1 MSAPTP
7 SSVLVAREGAVLVVT
22 INRPEA
28 RNAID
33 RATSEAIAAAM
44 DQLDADPS
52 LTLGILTGAGGHF
65 CSGMDLKAFLRG
77 ERVELAG
84 RGLAGIVE
92 TPPRKPLIA
101 AVEGYAL
108 AGGCE
113 IALACD
119 LIVAAE
125 DAQQR
130 EQRDEGEALPAGED
144 EERVAVLREPHDR
157 PVEALLVGADGA
169 IALAHL
175 RLPRVTA
182 ARVVL
187 QHDRGRWDRLRDM
200 PPQVVEVW
208 RRNRCDPVE
217 RSSHDGLRACRREVS
232 EQRLSASAWGALQPI
247 DAYLS
252 GSRAAAG
259 LERSAS
265 RAAIGKNCRRPSIA
279 RRASVECKRVPAR
292 GGAIGGVRSFCRLS
306 ASRLLRVSSTSPA
319 GARDRRRRPCR
330 CRRCLRRRCRP
341 SC

>member
-7 SSVLVAREGAVLVVT
+7 TSVLVAREGAVLVVT

-77 ERVELAG
+77 ERVELPG

-125 DAQQR
+125 DAQFGIPEVRRGLMAGSGGLIRLPQR
-130 EQRDEGEALPAGED
+130 IPRQIAMEYALTGAMLPA
-144 EERVAVLREPHDR
+144 A
-157 PVEALLVGADGA
+157 EA
-169 IALAHL
+169 
-175 RLPRVTA
+175 
-182 ARVVL
+182 
-187 QHDRGRWDRLRDM
+187 
-200 PPQVVEVW
+200 
-208 RRNRCDPVE
+208 
-217 RSSHDGLRACRREVS
+217 
-232 EQRLSASAWGALQPI
+232 
-247 DAYLS
+247 
-252 GSRAAAG
+252 
-259 LERSAS
+259 
-265 RAAIGKNCRRPSIA
+265 
-279 RRASVECKRVPAR
+279 ASVCCWNR
-292 GGAIGGVRSFCRLS
+292 
-306 ASRLLRVSSTSPA
+306 
-319 GARDRRRRPCR
+319 
-330 CRRCLRRRCRP
+330 
-341 SC
+341 

>member
-1 MSAPTP
+1 MSAPAP

-77 ERVELAG
+77 ERVELPG

-125 DAQQR
+125 DAQFGIPEVRRGLMAGSGGLIRLPQR
-130 EQRDEGEALPAGED
+130 IPRQIAMEYALTGAMLPA
-144 EERVAVLREPHDR
+144 A
-157 PVEALLVGADGA
+157 EARQWGLVNRITASGQ
-169 IALAHL
+169 ALAGAL
-175 RLPRVTA
+175 ALARTIA
-182 ARVVL
+182 ANGPLAV
-187 QHDRGRWDRLRDM
+187 
-200 PPQVVEVW
+200 QVSKQVMSQASTWPADEVW
-208 RRNRCDPVE
+208 ARQRVLLEQVIASQD
-217 RSSHDGLRACRREVS
+217 ARE
-232 EQRLSASAWGALQPI
+232 GALAFAEKRAPVW
-247 DAYLS
+247 S
-252 GSRAAAG
+252 GR
-259 LERSAS
+259 
-265 RAAIGKNCRRPSIA
+265 
-279 RRASVECKRVPAR
+279 
-292 GGAIGGVRSFCRLS
+292 
-306 ASRLLRVSSTSPA
+306 
-319 GARDRRRRPCR
+319 
-330 CRRCLRRRCRP
+330 
-341 SC
+341 